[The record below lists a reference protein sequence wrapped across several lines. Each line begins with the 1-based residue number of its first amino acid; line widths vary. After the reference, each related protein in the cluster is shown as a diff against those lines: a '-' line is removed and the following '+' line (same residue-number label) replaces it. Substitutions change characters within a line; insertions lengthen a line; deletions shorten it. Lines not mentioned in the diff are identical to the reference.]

1 MADEESLQA
10 LEKME
15 HHFQRLMDL
24 LNQADQAMQEV
35 RLSNDAFEKAHQ
47 MNKHKGTD
55 IEDAITKIEKVLGTV
70 TNIHNEAVAHVRQAR
85 EEADQRNPEDDG
97 S

>member
-1 MADEESLQA
+1 MADEQSIEA

-15 HHFQRLMDL
+15 HHFHRLMDL
-24 LNQADQAMQEV
+24 LNEADQALREV
-35 RLSNDAFEKAHQ
+35 RLSNDAFEKAHD

-55 IEDAITKIEKVLGTV
+55 IDDAITKIEAVLGQA

-85 EEADQRNPEDDG
+85 EEADQRSTAGDG